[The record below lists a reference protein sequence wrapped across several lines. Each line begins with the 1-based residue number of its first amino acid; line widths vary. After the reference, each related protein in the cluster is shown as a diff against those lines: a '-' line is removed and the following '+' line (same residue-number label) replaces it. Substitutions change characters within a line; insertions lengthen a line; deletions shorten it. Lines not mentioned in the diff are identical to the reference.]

1 MSGNQPVSTE
11 LDQGPRERLLAA
23 ADALMHRRGYEAVG
37 VAELCAAAG
46 TKKGSFYHFFES
58 KQALAIEM
66 LERAWTRT
74 RATIFA
80 EAFDDDSLGAV
91 AAFTTYGA
99 RLADYQGRFVQQEDL
114 VPGCRFGN
122 FAAELSGA
130 DESMRVCIETIFQQM
145 TAIFEA
151 TIVRGR
157 TRGEVPDDLDVRRVA
172 GAVLAHMEGL
182 MVVAKATRNGA
193 VLNDLGPL
201 VARLLEGES
210 APSSRKAPT
219 RQRTL
224 STRYPSSSPP

>member
-1 MSGNQPVSTE
+1 MAGTTLVSTATHG
-11 LDQGPRERLLAA
+11 GPRERLLAA

-37 VAELCAAAG
+37 VAELCEAAG
-46 TKKGSFYHFFES
+46 TRKGSFYHFFDS

-66 LERAWTRT
+66 LELAWTRT
-74 RATIFA
+74 RTTIFA
-80 EAFDDDSLGAV
+80 EAFDDEDLTTV
-91 AAFTTYGA
+91 DAFTTYAA
-99 RLADYQGRFVQQEDL
+99 RLADRQTRFVRREGL

-130 DESMRVCIETIFQQM
+130 DESVRACIERIFREM

-157 TRGEVPDDLDVRRVA
+157 ERGELSLDIDARHVA

-193 VLNDLGPL
+193 VLNDLGSF
-201 VARLLEGES
+201 VTQLLGSEV
-210 APSSRKAPT
+210 APT
-219 RQRTL
+219 RRSRAVPGPGPKPRRQAPR
-224 STRYPSSSPP
+224 